1 MSTDPFPGYRSIPST
16 MHPYNY
22 CGNNPINFVDPLGL
36 WEVDG
41 YSETEDD
48 PYPMEGVCHQGFK
61 SLPESTV

>member
-1 MSTDPFPGYRSIPST
+1 